1 SRRENSQPQIYFS
14 YAQVPGIF
22 GTLAVRTAGEPMNW
36 SDAVRAAVWSVDKDQ
51 PVWKIRTVE
60 YLMQRDVA
68 SDRFVALLISAFGA
82 LALLLSALGTYGM
95 LSHVVHQ
102 RVREL
107 GVRMALG
114 ATSASVLKLV
124 IWRGLKL
131 TALGGVVGLACAFAA
146 TRLVRSLLF
155 GVSPAD
161 ITSFVV
167 GWIFVT
173 LIAAAA
179 CCFPARR
186 ATRVDP
192 MVALR
197 NE

>member
-1 SRRENSQPQIYFS
+1 
-14 YAQVPGIF
+14 
-22 GTLAVRTAGEPMNW
+22 
-36 SDAVRAAVWSVDKDQ
+36 
-51 PVWKIRTVE
+51 
-60 YLMQRDVA
+60 
-68 SDRFVALLISAFGA
+68 
-82 LALLLSALGTYGM
+82 LSALGTYGM
-95 LSHVVHQ
+95 LSHAVHQ
-102 RVREL
+102 RIREL

-124 IWRGLKL
+124 MWQGLKL
-131 TALGGVVGLACAFAA
+131 TAVGGVIGLACAFAA

-161 ITSFVV
+161 LTSFVI

-179 CCFPARR
+179 CYFPARR